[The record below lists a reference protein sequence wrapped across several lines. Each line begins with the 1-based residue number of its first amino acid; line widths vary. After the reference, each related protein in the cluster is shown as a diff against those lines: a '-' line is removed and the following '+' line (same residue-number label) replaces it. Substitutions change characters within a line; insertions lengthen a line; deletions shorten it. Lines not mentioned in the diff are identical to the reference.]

1 MSLPD
6 KLMSDAIAAL
16 NGRQFDKAEKLFRRV
31 LDKQPGHIAALNL
44 LTVVLMSQQRFAE
57 AERFVAK
64 AVMLHQSS
72 DVSFYNYGLISK
84 HLNKPQQA
92 LVQFGKALELNPNVS
107 ESWNNRGTVLS
118 TLQRHDEAIADFS
131 RAIALNPEIAGPLVN
146 RGKSLSKLKRYEEA
160 LADFDKAIAVDP
172 NSAEAWLGRG
182 NIFNEQRRHDE
193 AFDAYARALALNPT
207 LAGVEGARLFSK
219 MNLCDWRDYDADCAH
234 LLASIADRL
243 AADPFTLLSL
253 PCSPEEQLRYARAFN
268 KENYAPPESAVWTGQ
283 RHDRPRIRVAYLSGD
298 LRDHP
303 VAYLLAGVFERH
315 DRARFE
321 TVAVSFGPRDTGA
334 MRVRLE
340 KAFDRFVDVGT
351 RGDGE
356 VVRML
361 RDLDVDIAVDLMG
374 YTAGASPGILAHRP
388 APIQVNYLGY
398 AGTLGADYI
407 DYLIGDP
414 VLIPPE
420 RHRHY
425 AEKIVT
431 LPNSYM
437 PNDSRRAIADKPID
451 RAAFGLPA
459 DSFVFCCFNNNYK
472 INPASFDRWM
482 DILKQCDGSVLWL
495 SEGNAT
501 ATANLRRQAEA
512 KGVDPSRLIFAK
524 RVPDNADH
532 LARLALADLFL
543 DTLPYNAHATAND
556 ALWAGLPVL
565 TLIGE
570 TFAGR
575 VAASLLS
582 AAGLSELIVT
592 TPQAYIERAVGLYN
606 DRTALMA
613 LRQRLASDRPAK
625 PLFDTARYTHD
636 LEFAFEAMMSRH
648 RDGLPP
654 DHIDVALHG
663 SAAGAG

>member
-57 AERFVAK
+57 AERFIAK
-64 AVMLHQSS
+64 AVTLHQTS

-84 HLNKPQQA
+84 HLDKLQQA
-92 LVQFGKALELNPNVS
+92 LVQFGRALELNPNVS
-107 ESWNNRGTVLS
+107 DSWNNRGTVLS
-118 TLQRHDEAIADFS
+118 ALHRHEEAIADFS
-131 RAIALNPEIAGPLVN
+131 RAIALNPQIAGPLVN
-146 RGKSLSKLKRYEEA
+146 RGKSLSKLKRNDEA
-160 LADFDKAIAVDP
+160 LADFYTATLIDP
-172 NSAEAWLGRG
+172 NVAEAWLGRG

-193 AFDAYARALALNPT
+193 AFAAYGQALALNPT
-207 LAGVEGARLFSK
+207 MAGVEGARLFSK
-219 MNLCDWRDYDADCAH
+219 MNLCDWRDYDAECGH
-234 LLASIADRL
+234 LRASIADRL
-243 AADPFTLLSL
+243 ATDPFTLLSL

-268 KENYAPPESAVWTGQ
+268 AEHYAPPRPAVWAGQ

-315 DRARFE
+315 DHARFE

-334 MRVRLE
+334 MRARLE
-340 KAFDRFVDVGT
+340 KAFDSFVEVGG

-356 VVRML
+356 VVQML

-407 DYLIGDP
+407 DYLIADP

-437 PNDSRRAIADKPID
+437 PNDSLRAIADKPLD

-459 DSFVFCCFNNNYK
+459 DGFVFCCFNNSYK

-482 DILKQCDGSVLWL
+482 DILRQCNGSVLWL

-501 ATANLRRQAEA
+501 ATVNLRRQAEA
-512 KGVDPSRLIFAK
+512 RGVDPARLIFAQ

-532 LARLALADLFL
+532 LARLGLADLFL

-575 VAASLLS
+575 VAASLLT
-582 AAGLSELIVT
+582 AAGLPELIVT
-592 TPQAYIERAVGLYN
+592 TPRAYVERAIGFYN
-606 DRTALMA
+606 DRAALME
-613 LRQRLASDRPAK
+613 LRRRLADDRSAK
-625 PLFDTARYTHD
+625 PLFDTARYTRD
-636 LEFAFEAMMSRH
+636 LESAFAAMMHRH
-648 RDGLPP
+648 RAGLPP
-654 DHIDVALHG
+654 VDIDVASPASL
-663 SAAGAG
+663 SDAG